1 MGEAYT
7 SPIWLCTECRTPHPQ
22 PSPPAICS
30 ACKKAVSFTQ
40 QPLHWKENELPAE
53 DHIEDTREPEQV
65 VDAVNSPMVPGSPNP
80 ALESHTIKP
89 LQYRLEEAQGYF
101 VAKVT
106 GKWDVDAICRLI
118 DAIGRDSSSHSFERI
133 LADCLDI
140 EIAGRV
146 MKSERFVVGRHI
158 GETLRHVRLA
168 TLFPEEQI
176 DKVAES
182 IAVAAGAEF
191 LVTSSRQEALRWL
204 MKGPSRDDQNE

>member
-89 LQYRLEEAQGYF
+89 LQYRLEEAEGYF
-101 VAKVT
+101 RPESASYRY
-106 GKWDVDAICRLI
+106 KWFQPSRSDCQRK
-118 DAIGRDSSSHSFERI
+118 RFPSFKKW
-133 LADCLDI
+133 
-140 EIAGRV
+140 
-146 MKSERFVVGRHI
+146 M
-158 GETLRHVRLA
+158 
-168 TLFPEEQI
+168 
-176 DKVAES
+176 
-182 IAVAAGAEF
+182 
-191 LVTSSRQEALRWL
+191 EALA
-204 MKGPSRDDQNE
+204 PAFSSP